1 MPPFAISGWQ
11 PQLHNKNKAWGSVGI
26 VLLVVGVSIS
36 LIGYAMDATYCKS
49 LGKMIEGFYTTKAA
63 STCPSDIYT
72 LFVIGGAVVSI
83 IGIIILIA
91 SLKPSNLK
99 LIKEPL
105 TSVGVLVGA
114 AVGIAISVMII
125 SVLTEYVP
133 SNDITTPAGNGNF
146 TLYIQRPSTILI
158 PVRNIIN
165 ETKYPLQITVFYE
178 KPPISNIERIRLST
192 STDSIL
198 SYYNSEARNT
208 TSNTSL
214 NITSN
219 TPPNTTSNTPLN
231 TTSVIPPKT
240 SSKIIYSMDVRAK
253 HNGQVSNT
261 TNPYNVDI
269 FYTDTNGRHATYTA
283 TFSWPIKT
291 LDFNILV
298 YFFIV
303 FIGVVVSRYTTN
315 IIENKVNPKDFK
327 GSSGGTDR
335 TPSHFVKADGI
346 WILVSGVI
354 TLLIFSS
361 FQEQVEL
368 TSFLLTNISL
378 AFTFGF
384 GFDKILATGSRIAG
398 VGGA

>member
-1 MPPFAISGWQ
+1 MA
-11 PQLHNKNKAWGSVGI
+11 VGI
-26 VLLVVGVSIS
+26 ALLVLGVSIA
-36 LIGYAMDATYCKS
+36 LIGYTLDSTYCKS
-49 LGKMIEGFYTTKAA
+49 LDKMLEVFYTTKVTLA
-63 STCPSDIYT
+63 CPSGTYI
-72 LFVIGGAVVSI
+72 LLVVGGAVVSI
-83 IGIIILIA
+83 MGIILLVA
-91 SLKPSNLK
+91 SLKPANIESMK
-99 LIKEPL
+99 KPL

-114 AVGIAISVMII
+114 AIGIAIAVMII

-133 SNDITTPAGNGNF
+133 SNDITTSAGNSNF
-146 TLYIQRPSTILI
+146 TLHIQRPSTILI
-158 PVRNIIN
+158 PVRNLIN
-165 ETKYPLQITVFYE
+165 DTKYPLQITVFYE
-178 KPPISNIERIRLST
+178 KPPISKIERIRLST

-208 TSNTSL
+208 TSE
-214 NITSN
+214 
-219 TPPNTTSNTPLN
+219 TPLN
-231 TTSVIPPKT
+231 TTVTSLNTTSIIPKDA
-240 SSKIIYSMDVRAK
+240 SKIVYWMDVRAR
-253 HNGQVSNT
+253 HSGQVSNT

-315 IIENKVNPKDFK
+315 IIESRNDPTKFAASAD
-327 GSSGGTDR
+327 GSSR
-335 TPSHFVKADGI
+335 TPGHFVKADGI

-384 GFDKILATGSRIAG
+384 GFDKILATGSKIAG
-398 VGGA
+398 AGGA